1 MKRVKFNEKIK
12 IIYVDSYKEYNKENS
27 YQSFGIKKSSNES
40 KKIINFDN
48 FFVKL
53 FGFIMY
59 KI

>member
-27 YQSFGIKKSSNES
+27 YQSFGIKKSSNKS